1 MDLALFDLDETLIDD
16 DSASLWI
23 RWLVAEGFAP
33 EALEQ
38 QEQQLMQ
45 LYYQGKL
52 SMEDYMQATL
62 APLAGLST
70 QTVAG
75 WIQRYIRR
83 DILPRVYPAARERLL
98 WHRERGD
105 CILVIS
111 ATGEHLVAPIAEQL
125 GADGALAIGVAIE
138 DGRFTGNTY
147 GTMTYQKGKVIRL
160 KQWLAEHPELSF
172 EHSHGYSDSLNDQAM
187 LEYVDSATVI
197 NPDSDLHALAVEHGW
212 EVCRWER

>member
-33 EALEQ
+33 AELEQ

-62 APLAGLST
+62 TPLTGLST

-75 WIQRYIRR
+75 WVQRYIRR

-125 GADGALAIGVAIE
+125 GADGALAIGVSIE
-138 DGRFTGNTY
+138 DGRFTGDTY

-172 EHSHGYSDSLNDQAM
+172 EHSHGYSGSLNDKAM

-212 EVCRWER
+212 EVCSWER